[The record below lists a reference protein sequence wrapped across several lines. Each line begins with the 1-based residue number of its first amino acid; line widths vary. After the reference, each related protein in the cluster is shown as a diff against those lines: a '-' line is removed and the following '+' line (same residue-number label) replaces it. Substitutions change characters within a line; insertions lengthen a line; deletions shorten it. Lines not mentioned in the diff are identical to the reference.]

1 MAAAGKRRKRREARA
16 RMSGLPVYLLA
27 AFGAVAGAIAGSF
40 LNVVIHRT
48 PRIIDGGDKT
58 VSVWEFL
65 HGLASPPSHC
75 PQCKTAVGWR
85 DNIPVLSYLFLRGR
99 CRGCRQP
106 YGARYVVVE
115 AVSAVAAGFCAVH
128 FGATPMAVFAGIFVL
143 GLIALTFIDIEEQL
157 LPDALVFP
165 LFALG
170 LVFNIVFHD
179 SFYDAC
185 AGAFAGFA
193 ALWVVRA
200 SYQAYSGIEGLGFG
214 DLKLAAMI
222 GAWLGLAAIPAV
234 LFLAFAIGV
243 VFMGPLLLFGR
254 LDQRTPVPFGPF
266 LAISAACVLALPALA
281 GFPMTL
287 FAPY

>member
-1 MAAAGKRRKRREARA
+1 
-16 RMSGLPVYLLA
+16 MSDLPVYVLA
-27 AFGAVAGAIAGSF
+27 LFGAVAGAILGSF

-48 PRIIDGGDKT
+48 PRIIDGGEKS
-58 VSVWEFL
+58 VSPVEFL
-65 HGLASPPSHC
+65 HGLAWPPSHC
-75 PQCKTAVGWR
+75 PHCKHAVAWR
-85 DNIPVLSYLFLRGR
+85 DNIPLLSYLSLRGR

-106 YGARYVVVE
+106 YGARYVIVE
-115 AVSAVAAGFCAVH
+115 AVSALATAFCAVH
-128 FGATPMAVFAGIFVL
+128 FGGTPMAVFASIFVL

-170 LVFNIVFHD
+170 LVFNILFHD

-200 SYQAYSGIEGLGFG
+200 SYQAYAGIEGLGYG

-222 GAWLGLAAIPAV
+222 GAWLGFAAVPAV
-234 LFLAFAIGV
+234 LFMAFAIGV
-243 VFMGPLLLFGR
+243 VIMGPLLLLGR

-266 LAISAACVLALPALA
+266 LAVSAACVLSLPTLSS
-281 GFPMTL
+281 FPMSL
-287 FAPY
+287 FGAY

>member
-1 MAAAGKRRKRREARA
+1 
-16 RMSGLPVYLLA
+16 MSELPVYVLA
-27 AFGAVAGAIAGSF
+27 ACAAVVGAIAGSF

-48 PRIIDGGDKT
+48 PRIIDGGDK
-58 VSVWEFL
+58 SVTPFEFL
-65 HGLASPPSHC
+65 HGLAWPPSHC
-75 PQCKTAVGWR
+75 PQCRHAIDWR
-85 DNIPVLSYLFLRGR
+85 DNIPVLSYLFLRGC
-99 CRGCRQP
+99 CRNCGKA
-106 YGARYVVVE
+106 YGPRYVVVE
-115 AVSAVAAGFCAVH
+115 LFSAAAAAFCAVH
-128 FGATPMAVFAGIFVL
+128 YGATAMAVFAGIFVL

-193 ALWVVRA
+193 GLWIVRV
-200 SYQAYSGIEGLGFG
+200 SYQAYAGIEGLGYG

-234 LFLAFAIGV
+234 LFMAFAIGV
-243 VFMGPLLLFGR
+243 VFMAPLLMLGR
-254 LDQRTPVPFGPF
+254 LDQKTPVPFGPF
-266 LAISAACVLALPALA
+266 LAISATCVLALPALA
-281 GFPMTL
+281 GFPMSL